1 MQNKDL
7 PLKEK
12 EGTQNQ
18 PPPLQENET
27 ILQFKVRTD
36 IRSGQCP
43 PGCVYNSEYNMCFC
57 KMNPS

>member
-1 MQNKDL
+1 MKKTNQQLKGNERTQNKTHAL
-7 PLKEK
+7 
-12 EGTQNQ
+12 
-18 PPPLQENET
+18 
-27 ILQFKVRTD
+27 KVRTD